1 MKVELIQQPNEINE
15 AAVKQYIADCVSV
28 VRNKQPKDNS
38 RLLYRLMRES
48 AGNKPSRVLE
58 FVPCSTDIVSVFN
71 FLKIGDTCELN
82 GFIDHKNELY
92 YTNAR
97 EIINWGLDCGFDKY
111 LSFDRALD
119 CVDFKNYAAVRVTA
133 PRFVYNQLQTHTKIT
148 SVCFSARYSDND
160 LGYFKPD
167 ELDIG
172 NGEWNGIINTTPP
185 HVLKSYMKANG
196 VERKEMYNRGA
207 DSLQYVV
214 FTLGGYINSKSGWQ
228 HFKKQRVDDPH
239 TQKETRQVAKMIC
252 DAIGV

>member
-1 MKVELIQQPNEINE
+1 MKVELIQQPDEANE

-28 VRNKQPKDNS
+28 VRNKKPKNND
-38 RLLYRLMRES
+38 RLFDRLMKES
-48 AGNKPSRVLE
+48 AGNRPSRVLE
-58 FVPCSTDIVSVFN
+58 FVPCNTDIVPLFN
-71 FLKIGDTCELN
+71 SLKTGDTCELN
-82 GFIDHKNELY
+82 GFVDHKNELY

-119 CVDFKNYAAVRVTA
+119 CVDFENYAAVRVTA

-148 SVCFSARYSDND
+148 SVCFSARYGDND
-160 LGYFKPD
+160 LGYFKPYEVD
-167 ELDIG
+167 MINEK
-172 NGEWNGIINTTPP
+172 WNKVVASSAPDP
-185 HVLKSYMKANG
+185 LKITMKFHG
-196 VERKEMYNRGA
+196 VKRKEIYNRGA

-214 FTLGGYINSKSGWQ
+214 FTLGGYTNSSSGWQ

-252 DAIGV
+252 DEIGV